1 MEATIKYIFDEAKK
15 NLQRIVL
22 PEGAEDRVISAANK
36 AIAEK
41 LAHIIL
47 IGKTE
52 EIQEKAKSLNLPHI
66 SKATIFDPA
75 TNPKQQEYVELLYNL
90 RKDKG
95 MTMEKATALAANPFY
110 LGCLMI
116 KNGDADGEVGG
127 AINPTSSVLRPAF
140 QIIKTKPGVTTV
152 SGAMFMFTKKKEYGK
167 NGLLIFADCA
177 VNPMPTAKELAEIA
191 ICTAESAKTIARLDS
206 KIAMLSFSSKGSAQH
221 ELVDR
226 MVEATKL
233 AKEMKPDLQIDGELQ
248 PDAAIVPH
256 IGFSKAPDSEI
267 AGHANILIFPDLQSG
282 NIGYKLVQRLGDAE
296 AIGPV
301 LQGLLKPVN
310 DLSRGC
316 TAGDI
321 VKMIG
326 ITAIQAIEGKRATN
340 I

>member
-1 MEATIKYIFDEAKK
+1 MEATIKRIYTEAKK

-22 PEGAEDRVISAANK
+22 PEGAEDRVISAANT
-36 AIAEK
+36 AIAEG
-41 LAHIIL
+41 LAEIIL
-47 IGKTE
+47 IGKSA
-52 EIQEKAKSLNLPHI
+52 EIQEKAKVLNLPHI
-66 SKATIFDPA
+66 ANATIFDPA
-75 TNPKQQEYVELLYNL
+75 INPKQQTYVELLYNL

-95 MTMEKATALAANPFY
+95 MTLEKAATLAMNPFY
-110 LGCLMI
+110 LACLMI

-127 AINPTSSVLRPAF
+127 AAYPTSDVLRPAF

-191 ICTAESAKTIARLDS
+191 VCTAENAKVIAQFDPR
-206 KIAMLSFSSKGSAQH
+206 IAMLSFSSKGSAQH

-233 AKEMKPDLQIDGELQ
+233 AKEMNPELLIDGELQ

-256 IGFSKAPDSEI
+256 IGQSKAPGSEI

-282 NIGYKLVQRLGDAE
+282 NICYKLVQRLGDAE

-316 TAGDI
+316 VASDI
-321 VKMIG
+321 VKMIA
-326 ITAIQAIEGKRATN
+326 ITAIQAIEGKR
-340 I
+340 